1 MVPANK
7 SINHD
12 DKMVRERP
20 RGDTEDVLAAAVG
33 LDLDD
38 ALAVF
43 AFALEAATANL
54 PQHLHTLTG
63 APRRRRRRHE
73 RPPSRRRESKPYA
86 E

>member
-20 RGDTEDVLAAAVG
+20 RGDTEDVLAAAIG

-38 ALAVF
+38 ALAVFAF

-63 APRRRRRRHE
+63 AARRHE

>member
-12 DKMVRERP
+12 DKVVRERP
-20 RGDTEDVLAAAVG
+20 RGDTEDVLAAAIG
-33 LDLDD
+33 LDLDV

-63 APRRRRRRHE
+63 APRRRRRHE

>member
-12 DKMVRERP
+12 DKVVRERP
-20 RGDTEDVLAAAVG
+20 RGDLKDVLAAAIG

-38 ALAVF
+38 GLAV
-43 AFALEAATANL
+43 FALEAATANL
-54 PQHLHTLTG
+54 PQHLHALTG
-63 APRRRRRRHE
+63 AARRHRE

-86 E
+86 